1 MPKDGYADSG
11 PTEAAALNIGYFEK
25 QHGEQWIFTCDHAT
39 RAARLRGRARRAGQ
53 PAPDARVDG
62 LILTPVGGLVLTLEV
77 LYLWVDGVYVKAGLE
92 KDKAAS
98 LVV

>member
-25 QHGEQWIFTCDHAT
+25 RHGEQWIFTCDHAT
-39 RAARLRGRARRAGQ
+39 RAARLRGRARRTRQ

-62 LILTPVGGLVLTLEV
+62 LVLTREV
-77 LYLWVDGVYVKAGLE
+77 VYLWVDGVYVKAGLE
-92 KDKAAS
+92 KDKAAI